1 MSNAFTRAVS
11 EPLSLPP
18 PAAAAAA
25 AHAAQPPA
33 LPFDAALAHGYSL
46 GSSAGPHM
54 RPMTPVDLV
63 RAARLGAGAADVDL
77 AHLLDDPDA
86 QPQARPA
93 AGGGAVARGGV
104 GGEGAVTRCARG
116 ARRDAAC
123 CTRRR
128 TASAVVCFAWLRQTP
143 PVRLVLACLV
153 SAFRNCL

>member
-18 PAAAAAA
+18 PQAAAAAA
-25 AHAAQPPA
+25 AAAAAQPPA

-93 AGGGAVARGGV
+93 AQW
-104 GGEGAVTRCARG
+104 RG
-116 ARRDAAC
+116 AGWVGKGR
-123 CTRRR
+123 
-128 TASAVVCFAWLRQTP
+128 
-143 PVRLVLACLV
+143 
-153 SAFRNCL
+153 

>member
-18 PAAAAAA
+18 PQAAAAAA

-93 AGGGAVARGGV
+93 AAA
-104 GGEGAVTRCARG
+104 AQWRG
-116 ARRDAAC
+116 AGWVGKGR
-123 CTRRR
+123 
-128 TASAVVCFAWLRQTP
+128 
-143 PVRLVLACLV
+143 
-153 SAFRNCL
+153 

>member
-1 MSNAFTRAVS
+1 MSNAFMRAVS

-18 PAAAAAA
+18 PPAAAA

-93 AGGGAVARGGV
+93 AGGGAVAWGGV

-116 ARRDAAC
+116 LLHAPPDSERSRVLCVVAADAAGC
-123 CTRRR
+123 G
-128 TASAVVCFAWLRQTP
+128 SYWHV
-143 PVRLVLACLV
+143 
-153 SAFRNCL
+153 